1 MSRQYARTKEVTLVG
16 GQANCVWLPAPQ
28 RGTLNRLIIKQI
40 SGTLGGYTVKV
51 LDRYDACS
59 GVAEVSNS
67 YEPDTP
73 EGENKLMD
81 AELHQI
87 IAELTVAGSAALTE
101 NFGLNAGYENRDEQD
116 VRRTPETKIYLDI
129 TPVGAGAKDFQI
141 AYTIEPMTNA

>member
-28 RGTLNRLIIKQI
+28 RGTLNRLIIKQV
-40 SGTLGGYTVKV
+40 SGNLGGYNVKV

-59 GVAEVSNS
+59 AVAEISNS

-81 AELHQI
+81 VELHQI
-87 IAELTVAGSAALTE
+87 IAEISVNPASALTE
-101 NFGLNAGYENRDEQD
+101 SFGLNAGYENRDEQD

-129 TPVGAGAKDFQI
+129 TPTGAGDKTFQI